1 MSNVHTKTKQ
11 KTNKGIKILIKTS
24 FMLKKKKFGLILSLN
39 IYFEYHLIHKHLV
52 CALNSK
58 TLRHNVKP
66 HAVTQRINNRNLNLV
81 PGSDLHQPAAGTIS
95 EFRRF
100 RQRLRLEGRTKQ
112 PEENLLLLGAETLG
126 VCSRKQEGN
135 NNNNNTIRVEWRAN
149 CLQNLT

>member
-1 MSNVHTKTKQ
+1 M
-11 KTNKGIKILIKTS
+11 
-24 FMLKKKKFGLILSLN
+24 SLN

-66 HAVTQRINNRNLNLV
+66 HAVTQRINNLNLNLV

-112 PEENLLLLGAETLG
+112 PEENLLLFGAETLG

-135 NNNNNTIRVEWRAN
+135 NNNNNNTIRVEWRAN
-149 CLQNLT
+149 CLQNLN